1 MEEEKLTMFAVFEV
15 GNKQYRVKEGDEI
28 LIDRQAEVEKDKDMT
43 FDTVL
48 MLKKDTDLKIG
59 QPFISGAKVSV
70 KVLDHV
76 KDEKL
81 YIYKYKRKTGY
92 HKKTGHRQPLTLIKI
107 EKISG

>member
-1 MEEEKLTMFAVFEV
+1 MYAVFEV
-15 GNKQYRVKEGDEI
+15 GSKQYRVKEGDEI
-28 LIDRQAEVEKDKDMT
+28 LIDRQAQVEKDKSIS
-43 FDTVL
+43 FDSVL
-48 MLKKDTDLKIG
+48 LVKKDSDLKIG
-59 QPFISGAKVSV
+59 QPFVSGAKVSA